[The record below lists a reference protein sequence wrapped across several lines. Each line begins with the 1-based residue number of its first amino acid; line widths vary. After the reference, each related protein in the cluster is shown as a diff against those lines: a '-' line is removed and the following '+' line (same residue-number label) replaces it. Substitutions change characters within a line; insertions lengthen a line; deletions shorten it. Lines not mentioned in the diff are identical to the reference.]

1 MVFSNDCHQMSVMNN
16 GGRKMKT
23 DLVNILEIIKL
34 GEKLKSEM
42 RHSWLSNG
50 RQESVAEHTW
60 RVSLMA
66 MLMEPNLKQ
75 KVDTTRLLKMIIIHD
90 LVEAEA
96 GDIPA
101 FDTLDNIKAKE
112 QKSMNEMKSIE
123 KIRDTL
129 GGSLGDELYNL
140 WFEFENKETYEAK
153 VANALDKLEAQIQHN
168 EADISTWKEIEHQ
181 MSFMMDKYVD
191 FDPALQRFKD
201 LIEEEAEDKLK
212 EAGIDTDSVKDSI
225 LTR

>member
-1 MVFSNDCHQMSVMNN
+1 
-16 GGRKMKT
+16 MKT
-23 DLVNILEIIKL
+23 NLLNILEIIKL
-34 GEKLKSEM
+34 GEKLKFEL

-66 MLMEPNLKQ
+66 MLIQPYLTK
-75 KVDTTRLLKMIIIHD
+75 KVNTSRLLKMIIIHD

-101 FDTLDNIKAKE
+101 FDTMDNHAAKE
-112 QKSMNEMKSIE
+112 KKTLNEIKSIE

-129 GGSLGDELYNL
+129 GDPLGNELYNL

-153 VANALDKLEAQIQHN
+153 VANALDKLEVQIQHN
-168 EADISTWKEIEHQ
+168 EADLSTWLDIEHE
-181 MSFMMDKYVD
+181 MSFMMDKHVR
-191 FDPALQRFKD
+191 FDHTLQLLKD
-201 LIEEEAEDKLK
+201 LIEDEAEVKLK
-212 EAGIDTDSVKDSI
+212 EAGVDTESI
-225 LTR
+225 KEKIVTT

>member
-1 MVFSNDCHQMSVMNN
+1 MKNN
-16 GGRKMKT
+16 
-23 DLVNILEIIKL
+23 LLNILDLIKL

-66 MLMEPNLKQ
+66 MLIEPYLTQ
-75 KVDTTRLLKMIIIHD
+75 KVDSAKLLKMIIIHD

-101 FDTLDNIKAKE
+101 FDTMNDRIAKE
-112 QKSMNEMKSIE
+112 QKAINERKSIE
-123 KIRDTL
+123 KIKEML
-129 GGSLGDELYNL
+129 GNALGNELYTL
-140 WFEFENKETYEAK
+140 WFEFEEKTTYEAK

-168 EADISTWKEIEHQ
+168 EADLSTWLDIEHK
-181 MSFMMDKYVD
+181 MSFMMDNHVG
-191 FDPALQRFKD
+191 FDQTLQLFKD
-201 LIEEEAEDKLK
+201 IIEGEAEVKLK
-212 EAGIDTDSVKDSI
+212 EAGIDTEKMKGTSSP
-225 LTR
+225 LFT

>member
-1 MVFSNDCHQMSVMNN
+1 MKNN
-16 GGRKMKT
+16 
-23 DLVNILEIIKL
+23 LLHILELIKL

-66 MLMEPNLKQ
+66 MLIEPYLTQ
-75 KVDTTRLLKMIIIHD
+75 KVDSAKLLKMIIIHD

-101 FDTLDNIKAKE
+101 FDTMNDRLAKE
-112 QKSMNEMKSIE
+112 QKAINERKSIE
-123 KIRDTL
+123 RMRDML
-129 GGSLGDELYNL
+129 GNALGEELYNL
-140 WFEFENKETYEAK
+140 WFEFEEKETYEAK

-168 EADISTWKEIEHQ
+168 EADISTWIEIEHG
-181 MSFMMDKYVD
+181 MSFMMDKHVE
-191 FDPALQRFKD
+191 FDGTLQVFKNIIEDEAD
-201 LIEEEAEDKLK
+201 LKLK
-212 EAGIDTDSVKDSI
+212 DAGIDTKKLKV
-225 LTR
+225 

>member
-1 MVFSNDCHQMSVMNN
+1 
-16 GGRKMKT
+16 MKT
-23 DLVNILEIIKL
+23 DLINILELIKL

-66 MLMEPNLKQ
+66 MLMESYLTQN
-75 KVDTTRLLKMIIIHD
+75 VDLARLLKMIIIHD

-101 FDTLDNIKAKE
+101 FDTMNDPAAKE
-112 QKSMNEMKSIE
+112 QKAFNERKSIE
-123 KIRDTL
+123 RIKDML
-129 GGSLGDELYNL
+129 GNALGEELYEL
-140 WFEFENKETYEAK
+140 WHEFEEKETYEAK

-168 EADISTWKEIEHQ
+168 EADISTWLEIEHR
-181 MSFMMDKYVD
+181 MSFLMDKHVE
-191 FDPALQRFKD
+191 FDDALQVFKD
-201 LIEEEAEDKLK
+201 LIEDEADLKLK
-212 EAGIDTDSVKDSI
+212 EAGIDTEK
-225 LTR
+225 LKA

>member
-1 MVFSNDCHQMSVMNN
+1 MHKHREIKSS
-16 GGRKMKT
+16 GGVNKMYSEFTK
-23 DLVNILEIIKL
+23 ILEVIKL
-34 GEKLKSEM
+34 GEMLKYEM

-66 MLMEPNLKQ
+66 ILIEPYLEEKL
-75 KVDTTRLLKMIIIHD
+75 DTTKLLKMIIIHD

-101 FDTLDNIKAKE
+101 FDTMDDLNTKGQKAKNEIKA
-112 QKSMNEMKSIE
+112 IE

-129 GGSLGDELYNL
+129 SNEIGEELYDL
-140 WFEFENKETYEAK
+140 WFEFEHKETYEAK

-168 EADISTWKEIEHQ
+168 EADISTWLEVEHR
-181 MSFMMDKYVD
+181 MSFMMDKHVN
-191 FDPALQRFKD
+191 FDKNLSILKD
-201 LIEEEAEDKLK
+201 IIENEAKEKLHQS
-212 EAGIDTDSVKDSI
+212 GIDTSELKSVSNRI
-225 LTR
+225 N

>member
-1 MVFSNDCHQMSVMNN
+1 
-16 GGRKMKT
+16 MKKE
-23 DLVNILEIIKL
+23 LVNILELVKL

-66 MLMEPNLKQ
+66 MLMEPYLTE
-75 KVDTTRLLKMIIIHD
+75 KVDSEKLLKMIIIHD

-101 FDTLDNIKAKE
+101 FDTMKDSAVKE
-112 QKSMNEMKSIE
+112 QKELNERKSIE
-123 KIRDTL
+123 RIRDMLDDPL
-129 GGSLGDELYNL
+129 GKEFYEL
-140 WFEFENKETYEAK
+140 WHEFEEKETYEAK

-168 EADISTWKEIEHQ
+168 EADISTWIDVEHR
-181 MSFMMDKYVD
+181 MSFMMDKHVE
-191 FDPALQRFKD
+191 FDGALQIFKD
-201 LIEEEAEDKLK
+201 IIEDEADSKLK
-212 EAGIDTDSVKDSI
+212 GAGIDTEKLKI
-225 LTR
+225 

>member
-1 MVFSNDCHQMSVMNN
+1 
-16 GGRKMKT
+16 MKT
-23 DLVNILEIIKL
+23 DLINILELIKL

-66 MLMEPNLKQ
+66 MLMESYLTQN
-75 KVDTTRLLKMIIIHD
+75 VDLARLLKMIIIHD

-101 FDTLDNIKAKE
+101 FDTMNDPAAKE
-112 QKSMNEMKSIE
+112 QKAFNERKSIE
-123 KIRDTL
+123 RIKDML
-129 GGSLGDELYNL
+129 GNALGEELYEL
-140 WFEFENKETYEAK
+140 WHEYEEKETYEAK

-168 EADISTWKEIEHQ
+168 EADISTWLEIEHR
-181 MSFMMDKYVD
+181 MSFLMDKHVE
-191 FDPALQRFKD
+191 FDDALQVFKD
-201 LIEEEAEDKLK
+201 LIEDEADLKLK
-212 EAGIDTDSVKDSI
+212 EAGIDTEKLKI
-225 LTR
+225 RG

>member
-1 MVFSNDCHQMSVMNN
+1 MKNDLL
-16 GGRKMKT
+16 K
-23 DLVNILEIIKL
+23 ILEIIKL
-34 GEKLKSEM
+34 GEKLKFEM

-66 MLMEPNLKQ
+66 MLIEPYLKQ
-75 KVDTTRLLKMIIIHD
+75 KVDSSRLLKMIIIHD

-101 FDTLDNIKAKE
+101 FDTMDNHTVKE
-112 QKSMNEMKSIE
+112 QKAMNEIKSIE

-129 GGSLGDELYNL
+129 GGAMGEELYNL
-140 WFEFENKETYEAK
+140 WFEFENKETFESK

-168 EADISTWKEIEHQ
+168 EADISTWIEIEHK
-181 MSFMMDKYVD
+181 MSFMMDKHVG
-191 FDPALQRFKD
+191 FDPILQLFKD
-201 LIEEEAEDKLK
+201 LIEEEAEEKLK
-212 EAGIDTDSVKDSI
+212 EAGIDTNSI
-225 LTR
+225 KEAIL

>member
-1 MVFSNDCHQMSVMNN
+1 
-16 GGRKMKT
+16 MKT
-23 DLVNILEIIKL
+23 NLLNILEIIKL
-34 GEKLKSEM
+34 GEKLKFEL

-66 MLMEPNLKQ
+66 ILIQPYLTK
-75 KVDTTRLLKMIIIHD
+75 KVNTSRLLKMIIIHD

-101 FDTLDNIKAKE
+101 FDTMDNHAAKE
-112 QKSMNEMKSIE
+112 KKTLNEIKSIE

-129 GGSLGDELYNL
+129 GDPLGNELYNL

-153 VANALDKLEAQIQHN
+153 VANALDKLEVQIQHN
-168 EADISTWKEIEHQ
+168 EADLSTWLDIEHK
-181 MSFMMDKYVD
+181 MSFMMDKHVR
-191 FDPALQRFKD
+191 FDHTLQRLKD
-201 LIEEEAEDKLK
+201 LIEDEAEVKLK
-212 EAGIDTDSVKDSI
+212 EAGVVTESI
-225 LTR
+225 KEKIVTT